1 MKKFYVTSQFNRDE
15 ESLIKFIARNIYF
28 AKYKSKITQFYK
40 HVNEW
45 LAEKLRQA
53 LNAEDVILTNREF
66 LIVEEYEV
74 TESYY
79 SHQLVQPIGSK
90 ISLMEG
96 LEIIFKYMTK
106 KKTPILRQP
115 KYSDVLISLTS
126 NDIHKCYVAYEVLC
140 AHVNNITDNMATKYL
155 KHIAS
160 SHLWDYDTFIDIISE
175 EYNCIYNK

>member
-1 MKKFYVTSQFNRDE
+1 MKNKRLLVKRNQFCEYLN
-15 ESLIKFIARNIYF
+15 
-28 AKYKSKITQFYK
+28 
-40 HVNEW
+40 VM
-45 LAEKLRQA
+45 LAERLRQA

-106 KKTPILRQP
+106 KTTPILHQP
-115 KYSDVLISLTS
+115 KYSDVLLLLTS

-155 KHIAS
+155 KQIAS

-175 EYNCIYNK
+175 EYNCIHNK

>member
-1 MKKFYVTSQFNRDE
+1 MKNKRLLVKRSQFCE
-15 ESLIKFIARNIYF
+15 QI
-28 AKYKSKITQFYK
+28 
-40 HVNEW
+40 NEW

-96 LEIIFKYMTK
+96 LEIIFKYMTN
-106 KKTPILRQP
+106 KTTPKLRQP

-140 AHVNNITDNMATKYL
+140 AHVNNITDSMATKYL

-160 SHLWDYDTFIDIISE
+160 SHLWDYDTFMDIIDE
-175 EYNCIYNK
+175 EYDCVYNK

>member
-1 MKKFYVTSQFNRDE
+1 MKNKRLLVKRSQFCE
-15 ESLIKFIARNIYF
+15 QI
-28 AKYKSKITQFYK
+28 
-40 HVNEW
+40 NEW

-79 SHQLVQPIGSK
+79 SHQLIQPIGSK

-115 KYSDVLISLTS
+115 KYSDVLLSLTS
-126 NDIHKCYVAYEVLC
+126 NEVHKCYVAYEVLC

-155 KHIAS
+155 KQIAS
-160 SHLWDYDTFIDIISE
+160 SYLWDYDTFIDIISE
-175 EYNCIYNK
+175 EYNCIHNK

>member
-1 MKKFYVTSQFNRDE
+1 MKNKRLLVKRSQFCE
-15 ESLIKFIARNIYF
+15 QI
-28 AKYKSKITQFYK
+28 
-40 HVNEW
+40 NEW

-90 ISLMEG
+90 ISLREG

-115 KYSDVLISLTS
+115 KYSDVLLSLTS
-126 NDIHKCYVAYEVLC
+126 NEVHKCYVAYEVLC
-140 AHVNNITDNMATKYL
+140 AHVNNITDSIATKYL
-155 KHIAS
+155 KQVAS
-160 SHLWDYDTFIDIISE
+160 SYLWNYDTFIDIISE
-175 EYNCIYNK
+175 EYNCIHNK

>member
-1 MKKFYVTSQFNRDE
+1 MKNKRLLVKRSQFCE
-15 ESLIKFIARNIYF
+15 QI
-28 AKYKSKITQFYK
+28 
-40 HVNEW
+40 NEW

-106 KKTPILRQP
+106 KKTPILCQP
-115 KYSDVLISLTS
+115 KYSDVLLSLTS
-126 NDIHKCYVAYEVLC
+126 NDIHKCFVAYEVLC
-140 AHVNNITDNMATKYL
+140 AHINNITDNMATKYL

-175 EYNCIYNK
+175 EYDCVYNK

>member
-1 MKKFYVTSQFNRDE
+1 
-15 ESLIKFIARNIYF
+15 
-28 AKYKSKITQFYK
+28 
-40 HVNEW
+40 
-45 LAEKLRQA
+45 
-53 LNAEDVILTNREF
+53 
-66 LIVEEYEV
+66 
-74 TESYY
+74 
-79 SHQLVQPIGSK
+79 
-90 ISLMEG
+90 MEG

-155 KHIAS
+155 KQIAS

-175 EYNCIYNK
+175 EYNCIHNK

>member
-1 MKKFYVTSQFNRDE
+1 MKNKRLLVKRSQFCE
-15 ESLIKFIARNIYF
+15 QI
-28 AKYKSKITQFYK
+28 
-40 HVNEW
+40 NEW

-126 NDIHKCYVAYEVLC
+126 NDIHKCFVAYEILC
-140 AHVNNITDNMATKYL
+140 TNANNLTDSMATKYL
-155 KHIAS
+155 KQIAS

-175 EYNCIYNK
+175 EYNCIHNK

>member
-1 MKKFYVTSQFNRDE
+1 MKNKRLLVKRSQFCE
-15 ESLIKFIARNIYF
+15 QI
-28 AKYKSKITQFYK
+28 
-40 HVNEW
+40 NEW
-45 LAEKLRQA
+45 LAEKLRQV

-140 AHVNNITDNMATKYL
+140 AHVNNIADNMATKYL
-155 KHIAS
+155 KQIAS
-160 SHLWDYDTFIDIISE
+160 SHLWNYDTFIDIISE
-175 EYNCIYNK
+175 EYNCIHNK

>member
-1 MKKFYVTSQFNRDE
+1 MKNKRLLVKRSQFCE
-15 ESLIKFIARNIYF
+15 QI
-28 AKYKSKITQFYK
+28 
-40 HVNEW
+40 NEW

-66 LIVEEYEV
+66 LIVEEYQV

-96 LEIIFKYMTK
+96 LEIIFKYMTN
-106 KKTPILRQP
+106 KTTPKLRQP

-155 KHIAS
+155 KQIAS

-175 EYNCIYNK
+175 EYDCVYNK

>member
-1 MKKFYVTSQFNRDE
+1 MKNKRLLVKRSQFCE
-15 ESLIKFIARNIYF
+15 QI
-28 AKYKSKITQFYK
+28 
-40 HVNEW
+40 NEW

-90 ISLMEG
+90 ISLREG

-126 NDIHKCYVAYEVLC
+126 NDIHKCFVAYEILC
-140 AHVNNITDNMATKYL
+140 TNANNLTDSMATKYL
-155 KHIAS
+155 KQIAS
-160 SHLWDYDTFIDIISE
+160 SHLWDYGTFIDIISE
-175 EYNCIYNK
+175 EYNCIHNK